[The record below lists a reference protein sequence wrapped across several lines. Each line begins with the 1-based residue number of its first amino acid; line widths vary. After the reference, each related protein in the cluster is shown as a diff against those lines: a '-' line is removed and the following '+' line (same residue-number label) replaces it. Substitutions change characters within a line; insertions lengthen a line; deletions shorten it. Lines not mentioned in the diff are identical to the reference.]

1 MTYEKIFADLKK
13 TILKADASKLEG
25 KFAFQCVIEGD
36 GAGTFYIAFEN
47 GVLSVEPYDY
57 ADNTA
62 TFKATGKAYKDILA
76 GKVTV
81 DEALASG
88 ALVVDGADGCA
99 DILTFFAA
107 KPAKKAAAKKPTAKK
122 PAAKKAPAKKAEAKP
137 AAKKEAAPKAA
148 AKAPAKKAEA
158 PKAAAKAPAK
168 KAEAPKAAA
177 KPAEKKVEAPKAAA
191 KPAEKKAEAPK
202 AAAKPAEKKAEAPK
216 AAAKTD
222 VKAKK

>member
-13 TILKADASKLEG
+13 TILKADATKLEG

-62 TFKATGKAYKDILA
+62 TFKATGAAYKDILA

-99 DILTFFAA
+99 DILTFFAK
-107 KPAKKAAAKKPTAKK
+107 KPAKKAPAKKEAPK
-122 PAAKKAPAKKAEAKP
+122 AAKKAPAKKAEAPKD
-137 AAKKEAAPKAA
+137 AAKAPAKKAEAPKVA

-177 KPAEKKVEAPKAAA
+177 KKVEAPKAADA
-191 KPAEKKAEAPK
+191 
-202 AAAKPAEKKAEAPK
+202 
-216 AAAKTD
+216 
-222 VKAKK
+222 KAKK

>member
-13 TILKADASKLEG
+13 TILKADATKLEG

-47 GVLSVEPYDY
+47 GTLSVEPYDY

-62 TFKATGKAYKDILA
+62 TFKATGAAYKDILA

-99 DILTFFAA
+99 DILSFFAK
-107 KPAKKAAAKKPTAKK
+107 KPAKKAAAKK
-122 PAAKKAPAKKAEAKP
+122 PAAKKAPAKKP
-137 AAKKEAAPKAA
+137 AAKK
-148 AKAPAKKAEA
+148 EA
-158 PKAAAKAPAK
+158 PKAAAKPAAK

-177 KPAEKKVEAPKAAA
+177 KPAAKKEAPKAAA
-191 KPAEKKAEAPK
+191 KPAAKKAEAPK
-202 AAAKPAEKKAEAPK
+202 AAAKPAVKKEEAPK
-216 AAAKTD
+216 ADAKD
-222 VKAKK
+222 KK

>member
-13 TILKADASKLEG
+13 TILKADATKLEG

-47 GVLSVEPYDY
+47 GTLSVEPYDY

-62 TFKATGKAYKDILA
+62 TFKATGAAYKDILA

-99 DILTFFAA
+99 DILSFFAK
-107 KPAKKAAAKKPTAKK
+107 KPAKKAAAKK
-122 PAAKKAPAKKAEAKP
+122 PAAKKAPAKKP
-137 AAKKEAAPKAA
+137 AAKKST
-148 AKAPAKKAEA
+148 AKKTTKKAETEE
-158 PKAAAKAPAK
+158 
-168 KAEAPKAAA
+168 KAEET
-177 KPAEKKVEAPKAAA
+177 AE
-191 KPAEKKAEAPK
+191 
-202 AAAKPAEKKAEAPK
+202 
-216 AAAKTD
+216 
-222 VKAKK
+222 

>member
-47 GVLSVEPYDY
+47 GALSVEPYDY

-62 TFKATGKAYKDILA
+62 TFKATGAAYKDILA

-99 DILTFFAA
+99 DILTFFA
-107 KPAKKAAAKKPTAKK
+107 KKPAKK
-122 PAAKKAPAKKAEAKP
+122 PAAKKAAAKPAAKKAAAKP
-137 AAKKEAAPKAA
+137 AAKKEAPKAA
-148 AKAPAKKAEA
+148 AKPAAKKEA
-158 PKAAAKAPAK
+158 PKAAAKPAVKKEAPKAAAKPAAK
-168 KAEAPKAAA
+168 KTEAPKAAA
-177 KPAEKKVEAPKAAA
+177 KPAEKKEAPKADA
-191 KPAEKKAEAPK
+191 KPAEKKEASK
-202 AAAKPAEKKAEAPK
+202 ADAKDKK
-216 AAAKTD
+216 
-222 VKAKK
+222 

>member
-47 GVLSVEPYDY
+47 GTLSVEPYDY

-88 ALVVDGADGCA
+88 DLVVDGADGCA

-107 KPAKKAAAKKPTAKK
+107 KPAKKAAAKAPAKK

-148 AKAPAKKAEA
+148 KAPAKKA
-158 PKAAAKAPAK
+158 
-168 KAEAPKAAA
+168 
-177 KPAEKKVEAPKAAA
+177 EAPKAAA

-202 AAAKPAEKKAEAPK
+202 AAAKPAEKKEAAPKAAKAPAKKAEAPK

-222 VKAKK
+222 AKAKK

>member
-47 GVLSVEPYDY
+47 GTLTVEPYDY

-62 TFKATGKAYKDILA
+62 TFKATGAAYKDILA

-99 DILTFFAA
+99 DILTFFAKKPA
-107 KPAKKAAAKKPTAKK
+107 KKAAAKAPAKKETKAPAKKAAAKKPA
-122 PAAKKAPAKKAEAKP
+122 
-137 AAKKEAAPKAA
+137 
-148 AKAPAKKAEA
+148 AKKAEA
-158 PKAAAKAPAK
+158 PKAEVKKEAPKAEVKKEAPKAPAKKAAPKAEAKTEAATKAAKAPAK
-168 KAEAPKAAA
+168 K
-177 KPAEKKVEAPKAAA
+177 
-191 KPAEKKAEAPK
+191 
-202 AAAKPAEKKAEAPK
+202 
-216 AAAKTD
+216 T
-222 VKAKK
+222 AKK